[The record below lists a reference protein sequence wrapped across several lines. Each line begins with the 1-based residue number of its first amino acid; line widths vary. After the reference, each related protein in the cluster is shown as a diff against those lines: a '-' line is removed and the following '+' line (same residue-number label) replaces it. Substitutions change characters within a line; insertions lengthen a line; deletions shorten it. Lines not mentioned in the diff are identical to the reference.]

1 MARRHHRRYRGLVAA
16 NLGAL
21 GLNRSVGA
29 SDVAVGVAIGVVGAG
44 AARWV
49 ENSVLPASWKAYLM
63 QPSGFWAWI
72 HANMAAVGAAS
83 AGLLAY
89 FVETKVLKGKRV
101 MRLFGGGSGYGHALG
116 AIGVG
121 VGIAGLSTLQN
132 YVPAFRGLVR
142 VNFGG
147 SPYGFLVKDADSASF
162 RGLITRDPG
171 GGSRHLQGPSS
182 ESSNLAGLSRFTAA
196 RAWMMS

>member
-72 HANMAAVGAAS
+72 HAN
-83 AGLLAY
+83 
-89 FVETKVLKGKRV
+89 
-101 MRLFGGGSGYGHALG
+101 
-116 AIGVG
+116 
-121 VGIAGLSTLQN
+121 
-132 YVPAFRGLVR
+132 
-142 VNFGG
+142 
-147 SPYGFLVKDADSASF
+147 SASF
-162 RGLITRDPG
+162 KGLITRDPG

-196 RAWMMS
+196 RARMMS

>member
-89 FVETKVLKGKRV
+89 FLETKAMKRGG
-101 MRLFGGGSGYGHALG
+101 RLFGHGRAYGPALG
-116 AIGVG
+116 AVSEGVTVAASVAEQPPAPLHDLGFEEVREEARRGCADRGHVG
-121 VGIAGLSTLQN
+121 VDPGPEARRLHQVRFPRSREHAVLH
-132 YVPAFRGLVR
+132 PPRGS
-142 VNFGG
+142 G
-147 SPYGFLVKDADSASF
+147 SHDAD
-162 RGLITRDPG
+162 RD
-171 GGSRHLQGPSS
+171 SDR
-182 ESSNLAGLSRFTAA
+182 NV
-196 RAWMMS
+196 